1 MVTATAAGDMQEV
14 NEIRALAREFA
25 AAELRPHTEAWDAAA
40 AIPDDVRAQL
50 AELGFLGMRVPD
62 AYGGM
67 GFDAAPFVA
76 ALEELAWG
84 EPAAALLVAAAAIA
98 AESLSAVGNEEQQAR
113 WLPGIADGQ
122 QRVAVSLV
130 HTDPLPMRAVRTG
143 EAWRLQGTAPWLV
156 DPAAADLALIR
167 AAAEDAAVTFVIPTA
182 AAGWRLAERPQTHGL
197 RPLVACDAAFD
208 DVTLPAA
215 ALLDGGSDGI
225 DRALW
230 IGQLGVAAVAVGIA
244 QAALEH
250 ATGYAAEREQFG
262 RAIREFEGIAMK
274 LAEMQVRTD
283 AARALVAAAARLE
296 TEPLHAAGAKIL
308 AADVA
313 MWVTTQAVQIYG
325 GYGYMRD
332 HPVEKLMRDARAAGV
347 LQGHND
353 ALRGAIARAR
363 YGRQ

>member
-1 MVTATAAGDMQEV
+1 MVTATATGDTQEV

-25 AAELRPHTEAWDAAA
+25 AAELRPHTEAWDSAA

-50 AELGFLGMRVPD
+50 AELGFLGMRVPEEH
-62 AYGGM
+62 GGM
-67 GFDAAPFVA
+67 GFDAETVVA

-84 EPAAALLVAAAAIA
+84 EPAAALLVAAAGIA
-98 AESLSAVGNEEQQAR
+98 AESIVVTGSAEQQAR

-122 QRVAVSLV
+122 QHVAVSLI
-130 HTDPLPMRAVRTG
+130 HSDPMPMRAVRTG
-143 EAWRLQGTAPWLV
+143 DAWRLQGTAPWLV

-167 AAAEDAAVTFVIPTA
+167 AAAENGTVTFAVPSA
-182 AAGWRLAERPQTHGL
+182 VASWRLAERPQMHGL
-197 RPLVACDAAFD
+197 RPLVACDAIMD
-208 DVTLPAA
+208 DVTLPES
-215 ALLDGGSDGI
+215 ALLNAGSDGI
-225 DRALW
+225 DYALW
-230 IGQLGVAAVAVGIA
+230 IGQLAVAAVAVGIA
-244 QAALEH
+244 AAALEH

-262 RAIREFEGIAMK
+262 RALREFEGIAMK

-296 TEPLHAAGAKIL
+296 SDPSRAAGAKIF

-332 HPVEKLMRDARAAGV
+332 YPVEKLMRDARSAGV

-353 ALRGAIARAR
+353 TLRGAIARAR
-363 YGRQ
+363 YDRQ